1 MKQVLIKKGKAIV
14 EDIPAPMVSPGRV
27 LVKVAY
33 SCISAGTEMA
43 SIKSSGQTIIQRA
56 LREPQNIKKG
66 LNLIKEKGILK
77 TKNILQSTFESGS
90 PTGYSTAGTVV
101 EVGAQVRNIKVG
113 DRVACAGAGY
123 ANHAECIEVPRNL
136 LVKIPQDLDFKEAS
150 TVTLGSIAMQGVRR
164 AEVKLGENIAVI
176 GMGILGQLAS
186 QMVTAGGARV
196 IAIDLD
202 DRRLTIAQK
211 NGAKY
216 ILNPTK
222 ENIVEEAIKLTEGY
236 GMDSV
241 IITAA
246 TSSNEPLAQAFQMCR
261 KKGRVILVGVV
272 GMEINREDMYKK
284 ELDFYISSSYGP
296 GRYDP
301 NYEEKGIDYPYPY
314 VRWTENR
321 NMQEYLK
328 MLSEDKI
335 KLANIIEKVY
345 EIEEV
350 TKAYQ
355 EFEKEENRPLIVLLK
370 YKQEEL
376 EDKIDRRVE
385 ANPQFNLKTNK
396 IKVAIVG
403 AGSFAQGTHLPNLEK
418 LNNFYDIYAIMS
430 RTGSNATSIARQYKA
445 KYATTNYQGILDDPN
460 VNLVMICIRHNLHA
474 QYSIEA
480 MKKGKAVFVEKPM
493 ALNEREMEE
502 IFTTIQK
509 TGMPYLVGFNRRFS
523 KYAIEIKKHIKDRIN
538 PMIINYQMNAGY
550 IPLDHW
556 VHTEEGGGRII
567 GEACHIFDLFNYFV
581 DAEIATISVNSINPK
596 TKNISSRDNVVVT
609 LKYKEGSIC
618 TLTYTALGD
627 KTYPKESLEIYFD
640 NKIITM
646 KDYKALEGYGVKI
659 ANINSK
665 LSDKGHYEELIAFSQ
680 VIKDGTK
687 YPIPLWQI
695 EQATKIS
702 FAVEEE
708 IKK

>member
-14 EDIPAPMVSPGRV
+14 DEIPAPMVDAGNV

-43 SIKSSGQTIIQRA
+43 GIKSSGQTIIQRA
-56 LREPQNIKKG
+56 LRQPQNIKKG
-66 LNLIKEKGILK
+66 LNMIKQKGILK
-77 TKNILQSTFESGS
+77 TKNVLKSTFELGS
-90 PTGYSTAGTVV
+90 PTGYSAAGTVV
-101 EVGAQVRNIKVG
+101 EVGAKIKDTKIG
-113 DRVACAGAGY
+113 GRVACAGAGY
-123 ANHAECIEVPRNL
+123 ANHAEYIEVPKNL
-136 LVKIPQDLDFKEAS
+136 LVKIPKNLSFKEAS

-164 AEVKLGENIAVI
+164 AEVKLGENIAII
-176 GMGILGQLAS
+176 GMGILGQLVS
-186 QMVTAGGARV
+186 QMVTAAGARV

-222 ENIVEEAIKLTEGY
+222 ENIVDETIKITKGF
-236 GMDSV
+236 GVDSV

-284 ELDFYISSSYGP
+284 ELDFYISTSYGP
-296 GRYDP
+296 GRYDS
-301 NYEEKGIDYPYPY
+301 NYEEKGIDYPYHY

-328 MLSEDKI
+328 MLSEGKI
-335 KLANIIEKVY
+335 KLNNIIEKVY
-345 EIEEV
+345 KIEEV
-350 TKAYQ
+350 TRAYQ
-355 EFEKEENRPLIVLLK
+355 EFEKEENKPLIVLLK
-370 YKQEEL
+370 YEQHVEN
-376 EDKIDRRVE
+376 KINRRVE
-385 ANPQFNLKTNK
+385 INSQFKLKSDK
-396 IKVAIVG
+396 IKIALIG
-403 AGSFAQGTHLPNLEK
+403 AGSFAKGMHLPNLEK
-418 LNNFYDIYAIMS
+418 LNNLYDIYAIMS

-445 KYATTNYQGILDDPN
+445 KYATTNYQEILDDPN
-460 VNLVMICIRHNLHA
+460 IDMVMICTRHNLHA

-493 ALNEREMEE
+493 ALNKKEMEE
-502 IFTTIQK
+502 VFKTIQE
-509 TGMPYLVGFNRRFS
+509 TGMPYLTGFNRRFS
-523 KYAIEIKKHIKDRIN
+523 KYAVEIKKHIKERIN
-538 PMIINYQMNAGY
+538 PMIINYHMNAGY

-556 VHTEEGGGRII
+556 VHTLEGGGRII
-567 GEACHIFDLFNYFV
+567 GEGCHIFDLFNYFV
-581 DAEIATISVNSINPK
+581 DAEIDSISVNSINPK

-627 KTYPKESLEIYFD
+627 KSYPKESLEIYFD

-646 KDYKALEGYGVKI
+646 NDYKELKGYGIKV

-665 LSDKGHYEELIAFSQ
+665 LSDKGHYEELIAFAQ
-680 VIKDGTK
+680 AIKDGK
-687 YPIPLWQI
+687 NYPIPLWQI

>member
-14 EDIPAPMVSPGRV
+14 DEIPAPMVIPENV
-27 LVKVAY
+27 LVKVFY
-33 SCISAGTEMA
+33 SCISAGTEMME
-43 SIKSSGQTIIQRA
+43 IKSSGQTIIQRA
-56 LREPQNIKKG
+56 IQQPQNIKKG
-66 LNLIKEKGILK
+66 LNAIKQKGILK
-77 TKNILQSTFESGS
+77 TKNLLKSTFESSS
-90 PTGYSTAGTVV
+90 PTGYSASGTVV
-101 EVGAQVRNIKVG
+101 EVGAKIKDIKVG

-123 ANHAECIEVPRNL
+123 ANHAEYIEVPKNL
-136 LVKIPQDLDFKEAS
+136 VVKMPKDLSFKEAS

-164 AEVKLGENIAVI
+164 AEVKLGENIAII
-176 GMGILGQLAS
+176 GMGILGQIAS
-186 QMVTAGGARV
+186 QIVTAAGARV

-202 DRRLTIAQK
+202 NRRLAIAQT

-222 ENIVEEAIKLTEGY
+222 ENIVEETIKITEDY
-236 GMDSV
+236 GVDSV

-246 TSSNEPLAQAFQMCR
+246 TSSKEPLGQAFQMCR
-261 KKGRVILVGVV
+261 KKGKVILVGTV
-272 GMEINREDMYKK
+272 GMEINREDIYKK
-284 ELDFYISSSYGP
+284 ELDFYISTSYGP

-301 NYEEKGIDYPYPY
+301 NYEEKGMDYPYHY

-328 MLSEDKI
+328 MLSEGKI
-335 KLANIIEKVY
+335 KLNNIIEKVY
-345 EIEEV
+345 EVEET

-355 EFEKEENRPLIVLLK
+355 EFEKEENKPLIVLLK
-370 YKQEEL
+370 YKQDL
-376 EDKIDRRVE
+376 ENKINRRVE
-385 ANPQFNLKTNK
+385 INSQFKLKSDK
-396 IKVAIVG
+396 IKVALIG
-403 AGSFAQGTHLPNLEK
+403 AGSFAKGMHLPNLEK

-430 RTGSNATSIARQYKA
+430 KTGSNATSIAQQYKA
-445 KYATTNYQGILDDPN
+445 KYATTNYQEILDDPN
-460 VNLVMICIRHNLHA
+460 IDMVMICTRHNLHA

-493 ALNEREMEE
+493 ALNKKEMEE
-502 IFTTIQK
+502 VFRTIQI
-509 TGMPYLVGFNRRFS
+509 TGVPYLVGFNRRFS
-523 KYAIEIKKHIKDRIN
+523 KYAVEIKKHIKERIN

-556 VHTEEGGGRII
+556 VHTKEGGGRII
-567 GEACHIFDLFNYFV
+567 GEGCHIFDLFNYFI
-581 DAEIATISVNSINPK
+581 DSEIDSISVNSLNPK

-627 KTYPKESLEIYFD
+627 KSYPKESLEIYFD
-640 NKIITM
+640 NKIITVN
-646 KDYKALEGYGVKI
+646 DYKNLKGFGIKM

-680 VIKDGTK
+680 AIKDGTK
-687 YPIPLWQI
+687 YPIPLWQM